1 MRTSSSQFELMVTFM
16 QEHGDLSKPSTNARG
31 RMTTIRRWEELTTFL
46 NSDGSGD
53 TKTTEKWK
61 KVWSDL
67 KNNTKKKAA
76 RIHRAASGTGGG
88 LALTIKLTDL
98 EQRVLNLIGMQAATG
113 LAVAEG
119 GFSQEINIERNMP
132 DPVEEIRLPS
142 PSGSTQAEDIQII
155 EIAECTDS
163 LNEPGPSRRDSR
175 PQPPVQM
182 PPPTSPPPH
191 HVEAVVI
198 VENAEN
204 RISPVPPP
212 HADATQAQP
221 ALSGQTTPR
230 RSIRPRVSRT
240 RPSPRRLVRPTQT
253 EQAAQHFLHSD
264 EEWRKFKIQQHR
276 DNVEMARDKN
286 RVREMEVETQRT
298 WLALGSRVLDLVD
311 KVVNKFCKD

>member
-1 MRTSSSQFELMVTFM
+1 MLLIKHITTVKFFGKLKWLRDSISHCVMIVLYR
-16 QEHGDLSKPSTNARG
+16 HGDLSKPSTNARG

-61 KVWSDL
+61 K
-67 KNNTKKKAA
+67 
-76 RIHRAASGTGGG
+76 
-88 LALTIKLTDL
+88 
-98 EQRVLNLIGMQAATG
+98 
-113 LAVAEG
+113 
-119 GFSQEINIERNMP
+119 EINIERNMP

-155 EIAECTDS
+155 QIAECTDS

-286 RVREMEVETQRT
+286 RVREMEVETQRA